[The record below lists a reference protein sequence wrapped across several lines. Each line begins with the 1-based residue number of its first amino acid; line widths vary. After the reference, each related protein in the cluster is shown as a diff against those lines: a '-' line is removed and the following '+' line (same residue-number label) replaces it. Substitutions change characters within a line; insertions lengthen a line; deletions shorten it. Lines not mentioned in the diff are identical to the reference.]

1 MYSNDQTQIRAGL
14 INYIGALLKASKF
27 KGKAAKQ
34 NVVAILTEETLK
46 FTQDKDK
53 IIDLYVAKPII
64 KSTIFLLN
72 QRIQL
77 LKDIPKNQQK
87 ENVLINY
94 KNVINT
100 LEELINKI

>member
-14 INYIGALLKASKF
+14 TNYIGALLKASKF
-27 KGKAAKQ
+27 KGKVAKQ
-34 NVVAILTEETLK
+34 NVVAILAEETLK
-46 FTQDKDK
+46 FSQDKDK

-77 LKDIPKNQQK
+77 LQNIPKNKQK
-87 ENVLINY
+87 EDVIINY
-94 KNVINT
+94 KNIISS